1 MDQRTPLS
9 QGASVRQFVVDK
21 IIGGGA
27 SCLVYEAHFLD
38 SCNNRKEIILKE
50 CYPYNAGT
58 ARVGNK
64 IIWSNPAEQEK
75 AFLRFND
82 SYEVAA
88 KIQNM
93 AGAQSV
99 SVYSLDKF
107 EENGTQ
113 YVATIPNGN
122 SYDKTKTND
131 LADIIRTALALTN
144 AVGRYHKAGYLHLDI
159 KPSNFIATEDQTG
172 KGKNIVLFDV
182 DTVAAQEDIRN
193 GSLRT
198 VSYSNDYAAPEQ
210 KLQQIKKICPATDL
224 FAVGAVLFERVMNRP
239 VDSSDSSMFA
249 TWEYDERFDAKKVNP
264 KVKRLLTEIFHKTL
278 AANVKRRYQSADE
291 LAGALDELV
300 KIVDGDRPY
309 IYSPN
314 YVCTCNFVGRSE
326 ELAQLHRA
334 LSDNSLVFVHGAG
347 GIGKTELVRK
357 YIAVHQDEYDAVV
370 FMLYNGS
377 VSEYLN
383 EIEIIGI
390 DSEDKGN
397 KSLLKE
403 ICDENVLLILDNFDI
418 ATDEDNG
425 LEDLLALNSR
435 VIVTTRTDFSEIYND
450 AHFISIS
457 GLATEDLRIVFEN
470 GIGRELSDFEFDEL
484 QPILKLGNEC
494 TYFWSLVAR
503 LAKAGAYSISEIVKK
518 VTSGLDDLEKSEKV
532 LDTKDGVRIKRT
544 IAKAMSN
551 LFVLDKLGDKEF
563 EVLMSLS
570 ALDFCNLDITQI
582 RKMLSYSSSFSLS
595 ELMNAFND
603 LTEKGY
609 IQKLMVVSREVHRVS
624 DVLKGV
630 LEHEIEPDVSR
641 FEPALSFIDEKMI
654 YNKGVLPFS
663 TIMLEQ
669 LKGID
674 ILKELGVKILEETD
688 VDFSAEID
696 NGLEALRKDVFE
708 KCNSLPIDIK
718 SQVQTSPKKV
728 NINDI
733 VSDKTEISNVLNN
746 VGNLIGDS
754 DEGLVGYLEE
764 QLKNFEFAQKE
775 IKDKFDKIDDN
786 KGVEVEFDSDESSP
800 NSVYI
805 TKKDVVDTLEQIT
818 DFLRQISGSE

>member
-9 QGASVRQFVVDK
+9 QGASVRQFMVDI

-27 SCLVYEAHFLD
+27 SCLVYEAHFID

-50 CYPYNAGT
+50 CCPYNAGT
-58 ARVGNK
+58 ARVGNI

-224 FAVGAVLFERVMNRP
+224 FAVGAVLFERIMKRP
-239 VDSSDSSMFA
+239 VKSFDSGLFA
-249 TWEYDERFDAKKVNP
+249 AWEYDSRFDVKRVNP
-264 KVKRLLTEIFHKTL
+264 KAKRLLTEIFHKTL

-291 LAGALDELV
+291 LARALGELRDV
-300 KIVDGDRPY
+300 IESNRPY
-309 IYSPN
+309 IFTPR
-314 YVCTCNFVGRSE
+314 YVSTCNFVGRND

-334 LSDNSLVFVHGAG
+334 LSDNSLVFIHGAG

-357 YIAVHQDEYDAVV
+357 YVSIHQDEYDAVV

-377 VSEYLN
+377 VSDCLN

-390 DSEDKGN
+390 DSEDTGN

-450 AHFISIS
+450 AYFISIP

-609 IQKLMVVSREVHRVS
+609 IQKLMVVSREVYRVS

-641 FEPALSFIDEKMI
+641 FETALSFMDEKMI
-654 YNKGVLPFS
+654 YNKGALPFS
-663 TIMLEQ
+663 TIILEQ

-674 ILKELGVKILEETD
+674 ILTEMGVRIPEETD

-708 KCNSLPIDIK
+708 KCKSLPIDIK
-718 SQVQTSPKKV
+718 SQVQTSPQKV

-733 VSDKTEISNVLNN
+733 VSNKTEISNVLNN

-764 QLKNFEFAQKE
+764 QLKNFEFAQEE
-775 IKDKFDKIDDN
+775 IKDKLDKIDDN

>member
-1 MDQRTPLS
+1 MEQRTPLS
-9 QGASVRQFVVDK
+9 QGALVRQYIIDK
-21 IIGGGA
+21 RIGEGA
-27 SCLVYEAHFLD
+27 SCLVYEAHYLD
-38 SCNNRKEIILKE
+38 SGNHRKDIILKE
-50 CYPYNAGT
+50 CYPYNAGIT
-58 ARVGNK
+58 RVGSK
-64 IIWSNPAEQEK
+64 MIWSDPAEQDNV
-75 AFLRFND
+75 FSRFD
-82 SYEVAA
+82 TAYEVAS
-88 KIQNM
+88 KIQNT
-93 AGAQSV
+93 AGAKSV

-107 EENGTQ
+107 EENGTK

-122 SYDKTKTND
+122 SYDKNESED
-131 LADIIRTALALTN
+131 IADIIRTALALTN

-224 FAVGAVLFERVMNRP
+224 FAVGAVFFERIMKRP
-239 VDSSDSSMFA
+239 VKSFDSGLFA
-249 TWEYDERFDAKKVNP
+249 TWEYDSRFDVKRVNP
-264 KVKRLLTEIFHKTL
+264 KAKRLLTEIFHKTL

-291 LAGALDELV
+291 LARALGELRDV
-300 KIVDGDRPY
+300 IESHSPY
-309 IYSPN
+309 IFTPR
-314 YVCTCNFVGRSE
+314 YVSTCNFVGRND

-377 VSEYLN
+377 VSECLN

-609 IQKLMVVSREVHRVS
+609 IQKLMVVSREVYRVS

-641 FEPALSFIDEKMI
+641 FEPALSFMDEKMI

-674 ILKELGVKILEETD
+674 ILKELGVKIPEETD

-733 VSDKTEISNVLNN
+733 VSYKTEISNVLNN

-764 QLKNFEFAQKE
+764 QLKNFEFAQEE
-775 IKDKFDKIDDN
+775 IKDKLDKIDDN

>member
-82 SYEVAA
+82 SYEAAA

-172 KGKNIVLFDV
+172 RGKNIVLFDV
-182 DTVAAQEDIRN
+182 DTVVARDGIQSGN
-193 GSLRT
+193 LRS
-198 VSYSNDYAAPEQ
+198 VSYSKEFAAPEQ
-210 KLQQIKKICPATDL
+210 KMQQIKKLCPATDL

-377 VSEYLN
+377 VSECLN

-674 ILKELGVKILEETD
+674 ILKELGVKIPEETD

>member
-1 MDQRTPLS
+1 MNQRTPLS
-9 QGASVRQFVVDK
+9 KGASVRK
-21 IIGGGA
+21 YIIDNRIGDGA
-27 SCLVYEAHFLD
+27 SCLVYEAHYLD
-38 SCNNRKEIILKE
+38 SGNHRKEIILKE
-50 CYPYNAGT
+50 CYPYNAGIT
-58 ARVGNK
+58 RVGSK
-64 IIWSNPAEQEK
+64 IIWSDPAEQDN
-75 AFLRFND
+75 AFSRFD
-82 SYEVAA
+82 TAYEAAA
-88 KIQNM
+88 KIQNT
-93 AGAQSV
+93 AGSKSV

-122 SYDKTKTND
+122 SYDKNESED
-131 LADIIRTALALTN
+131 IADIIRTALALTN
-144 AVGRYHKAGYLHLDI
+144 AVGLYHKVGYLHLDI

-182 DTVAAQEDIRN
+182 DTVVSQEDVQSGN
-193 GSLRT
+193 LRSI
-198 VSYSNDYAAPEQ
+198 SYSKEFAAPEQ
-210 KLQQIKKICPATDL
+210 KMQQIKKICPATDL
-224 FAVGAVLFERVMNRP
+224 FAVGAVLFERIMNRS
-239 VDSSDSSMFA
+239 VECFDSGLFA
-249 TWEYDERFDAKKVNP
+249 TWEYDSRFDVKKVNP

-314 YVCTCNFVGRSE
+314 YVSTCNFVGRSE
-326 ELAQLHRA
+326 ELAELHKA
-334 LSDNSLVFVHGAG
+334 LADGKPVFVNGAG
-347 GIGKTELVRK
+347 GIGKTELVKK
-357 YIAVHQDEYDAVV
+357 YVSLHQDEYDAIV

-377 VSEYLN
+377 VSECLN

-390 DSEDKGN
+390 DSEDKDN

-418 ATDEDNG
+418 ATDEDDG

-435 VIVTTRTDFSEIYND
+435 IIITTRTDFSEIYD
-450 AHFISIS
+450 AAHYIKVS
-457 GLATEDLRIVFEN
+457 GLPTEDLRIIFEN
-470 GIGRELSDFEFDEL
+470 GIGHELSDIDFYEL
-484 QPILKLGNEC
+484 HPIIKLGKEC
-494 TYFWSLVAR
+494 TYFWSMVAR

-518 VTSGLDDLEKSEKV
+518 VTSGLDDLEVSEKV
-532 LDTKDGVRIKRT
+532 IDTKDGIRIKRT
-544 IAKAMSN
+544 VAKAMSN
-551 LFVLDKLGDKEF
+551 LFVLDKFGDKEF

-609 IQKLMVVSREVHRVS
+609 IQKLMVVSREVYRVS
-624 DVLKGV
+624 NVLKGV

-641 FEPALSFIDEKMI
+641 FEPALSFMDEKMI

-674 ILKELGVKILEETD
+674 ILKELGVKIPEETD

-764 QLKNFEFAQKE
+764 QLKNFEFAQEE
-775 IKDKFDKIDDN
+775 IKDKLDKIDDN